1 MTKWKKKIF
10 HFIEKIR
17 LLSNSIHP
25 SKNWQK
31 RNNVVPFKRF
41 KISTRVPQRAKLCRL
56 AKVAPSSNRTTVPKY
71 EKEENKGEG
80 IKRSFYVRACN
91 RRDERATKE
100 TIGRR
105 ESLVSGRF
113 FPSFESERDTIIS
126 SLIVFEFKTGRKRER
141 KSEK

>member
-1 MTKWKKKIF
+1 MNRRFDERKKKKIF
-10 HFIEKIR
+10 HFVEEIR
-17 LLSNSIHP
+17 FTLRKTDKKETTSFRLNGLKFPRAFI
-25 SKNWQK
+25 
-31 RNNVVPFKRF
+31 NVQ
-41 KISTRVPQRAKLCRL
+41 SCCRL

-113 FPSFESERDTIIS
+113 FPSFESDPSATSFNSRYDYFDCFRI
-126 SLIVFEFKTGRKRER
+126 
-141 KSEK
+141 